1 MQKTFF
7 IFLFSGLIWGQD
19 NNVSLEEVVVE
30 DEAKQSLITEDQ
42 KNVVSQDL
50 VEAIYNR
57 ISGARIT
64 SDYRGS
70 KNLSI
75 RGRQSFSTQS
85 DTVIWDIDGLIFTS
99 PPPMEVNQIAY
110 VEVLKDLAATNK
122 YGSQGG
128 AGVIVIRTNVSEN
141 DRTSSRN
148 LWNAP
153 LPMTK
158 AQRDSLRQ
166 ARKQNRKAKKAKK
179 NES

>member
-1 MQKTFF
+1 MRKTFL
-7 IFLFSGLIWGQD
+7 IFLFSVGLWAQD
-19 NNVSLEEVVVE
+19 NTVPLQEVVVE
-30 DEAKQSLITEDQ
+30 DEAKKSLISEKQ
-42 KNVVSQDL
+42 KNTVSQDL

-57 ISGARIT
+57 VSGARIT
-64 SDYRGS
+64 SDYTGN

-128 AGVIVIRTNVSEN
+128 AGVIVIRTNVSES
-141 DRTSSRN
+141 DRTSSKN
-148 LWNAP
+148 LWNAT

-158 AQRDSLRQ
+158 AERDSLRQ
-166 ARKQNRKAKKAKK
+166 ARKEARKRKRASK
-179 NES
+179 N

>member
-1 MQKTFF
+1 M
-7 IFLFSGLIWGQD
+7 FSVGLWAQD
-19 NNVSLEEVVVE
+19 NTVPLQEVVVE
-30 DEAKQSLITEDQ
+30 DEAKKSLISEKQ
-42 KNVVSQDL
+42 KNTVSQDL

-57 ISGARIT
+57 VSGARIT
-64 SDYRGS
+64 SDYTGN

-128 AGVIVIRTNVSEN
+128 AGVIVIRTNVSES
-141 DRTSSRN
+141 DRTSSKK

-158 AQRDSLRQ
+158 AERDSLRQ
-166 ARKQNRKAKKAKK
+166 ARKAARKRKRASK
-179 NES
+179 N

>member
-1 MQKTFF
+1 
-7 IFLFSGLIWGQD
+7 LFSVGLWAQD
-19 NNVSLEEVVVE
+19 NTVPLQEVVVE
-30 DEAKQSLITEDQ
+30 DEAKKSLISEKQ
-42 KNVVSQDL
+42 KNTVSQDL

-57 ISGARIT
+57 VSGARIT
-64 SDYRGS
+64 SDYTGN

-128 AGVIVIRTNVSEN
+128 AGVIVIRTNVSES
-141 DRTSSRN
+141 DRTSSKN
-148 LWNAP
+148 LWNVP

-158 AQRDSLRQ
+158 AERDSLRQ
-166 ARKQNRKAKKAKK
+166 ARKEARKRKRASK
-179 NES
+179 N

>member
-1 MQKTFF
+1 MRRTFL
-7 IFLFSGLIWGQD
+7 IFLFSAGLWAQD
-19 NNVSLEEVVVE
+19 NTVPLQEVVVE
-30 DEAKQSLITEDQ
+30 DEAKKSLISEKQ
-42 KNVVSQDL
+42 KNTVSQDL

-57 ISGARIT
+57 VSGARIT
-64 SDYRGS
+64 SDYTGN

-128 AGVIVIRTNVSEN
+128 AGVIVIRTNVSES
-141 DRTSSRN
+141 DRTSSKN

-158 AQRDSLRQ
+158 AERDSLRQ
-166 ARKQNRKAKKAKK
+166 ARKAARKSKRASK
-179 NES
+179 N

>member
-1 MQKTFF
+1 MRKTFL
-7 IFLFSGLIWGQD
+7 IFLFSVGLWAQD
-19 NNVSLEEVVVE
+19 NSVPLQEVVVE
-30 DEAKQSLITEDQ
+30 DEAKKSLISEKQ
-42 KNVVSQDL
+42 KNTVSQDL

-57 ISGARIT
+57 VSGARIT
-64 SDYRGS
+64 SDYTGN

-128 AGVIVIRTNVSEN
+128 AGVIVIRTNVSES
-141 DRTSSRN
+141 DRTSSKN
-148 LWNAP
+148 LWNAT

-158 AQRDSLRQ
+158 AERDSLRQ
-166 ARKQNRKAKKAKK
+166 ARKEARKRKRASK
-179 NES
+179 N